1 MGLGLKHDKD
11 PFDDFLDSLKQPRQV
26 MDANTMD
33 VPPVD
38 ELPMEKPGLDDL
50 DDLGDELESP
60 QEQKQRYSLSMIP
73 AETLVNCVDIAFTQV
88 NSMIAKQKMEGA
100 SRDEKESLIQAAA
113 NYMKEKDID
122 ISPGSMLVV
131 MVLVIYAPK
140 VWQAVELRKANEE
153 NEKLKLQ
160 LEAQK
165 KKIKALENKTD
176 DDERE

>member
-38 ELPMEKPGLDDL
+38 ELPMEKQDLDDL
-50 DDLGDELESP
+50 GELGDELESP
-60 QEQKQRYSLSMIP
+60 REQKQRYSLSMIP

-113 NYMKEKDID
+113 NYMKEMDID

-165 KKIKALENKTD
+165 KKIKALEHKTD

>member
-50 DDLGDELESP
+50 GDELESP

-73 AETLVNCVDIAFTQV
+73 AETLVNCVDMAFTQV